1 MAEGDFKVEKQT
13 KSGNEEESLK
23 YFQFVHSAA
32 LQAIF
37 CFSNLYGYAK
47 DKAGPLKP
55 GVETVEGTVKTV
67 VRPVYDRF
75 HEVPLELLKF
85 VDRKVD
91 DTLAKV
97 QHSVPP
103 LVKQVSSRAY
113 GAAQKAPEVARGVA
127 SEVQRVGVVDTASG
141 FAKDVYTKYEP
152 TAKEIYTKYEPVA
165 EQYAVSAW
173 RSLNRLPLFPKV
185 AEVVVPTAAMCSEK
199 YNETVKVG
207 AERGYRVANYLP
219 FVPVDKI
226 AKVFE
231 VQDSET
237 QTVAADGNGAAVPVA
252 AH

>member
-1 MAEGDFKVEKQT
+1 MSV
-13 KSGNEEESLK
+13 SEEEKLK
-23 YFQFVHSAA
+23 YFQFVHAAA

-47 DKAGPLKP
+47 DKSGPLKP

-91 DTLAKV
+91 DTFVKV
-97 QHSVPP
+97 QHTVPP
-103 LVKQVSSRAY
+103 LVKQVSSRAL
-113 GAAQKAPEVARGVA
+113 GAAQKAPEMARGVA

-152 TAKEIYTKYEPVA
+152 TAKEMYTKYEPVA

-185 AEVVVPTAAMCSEK
+185 AELVVPTAAMCSEK
-199 YNETVKVG
+199 YNQTVKVG
-207 AERGYRVANYLP
+207 AERGYRVTNYMPL
-219 FVPVDKI
+219 VPVEKI

-231 VQDSET
+231 EQDGET
-237 QTVAADGNGAAVPVA
+237 QTIAADVNGGDVPVSA
-252 AH
+252 AY